1 MSALQRHMRTHTGER
16 PFDCHICGKTF
27 AQTAHLN
34 KHKAKHSGIDE
45 DLAIIRA
52 ASSSMEKDLSQ
63 TSHQAS
69 QQQTQAQTQTQTQQ
83 TQQQQQQQGQ
93 SHPSQSQTPTPT
105 LNQQQNPSQVQ
116 VQQMHVLQ
124 AQMMPAQL
132 QMTMPMTLQMQSRGP
147 FFYHQ
152 LNPEPK

>member
-52 ASSSMEKDLSQ
+52 ASSSIEKDLSQ

-69 QQQTQAQTQTQTQQ
+69 QQQTQAQTQTQQ